1 MFSID
6 VIDNDFNDEIRV
18 LLTNDGDSTFIIG
31 KNDRIAQIVIVKV
44 HEWFMIIVVCD
55 DLPPIKK

>member
-31 KNDRIAQIVIVKV
+31 KNDRITQIVIV
-44 HEWFMIIVVCD
+44 
-55 DLPPIKK
+55 